1 MNILFNDLTWQN
13 NLIKNEIA
21 ESITTFLSESV
32 YIGGECVEEFENAF
46 AEYIGVKNCIGT
58 GNCTDAL
65 ELILEAG
72 GIGEGD
78 EVIVPAYSWISSAS
92 SVIRTGATPVFVD
105 VHTDYYTLDP
115 SIMEAQITPN
125 TKAII
130 VVHFYGLPAE
140 MKEISIIAEKY
151 GIRIIED
158 CAQSVGAA
166 YNKRKTGSIGWA
178 GAFSFYPTKN
188 LGALGDGGCVTTND
202 NKLAD
207 KIRIL
212 ANHGQN
218 GKNKH
223 KIIGRNSRLDALQ
236 SKILITKL
244 KYLDDW
250 NIRRVRAAARYCMQ
264 LTGNLVKLPVT
275 PKYTRHVYHLFVI
288 QIENHYQVQ
297 GFLEQR
303 GIQTFMH
310 YPLPLTELEPFEHL
324 NLRSC
329 DFPMAKNMAN
339 RILSLPIYPGISDLQ
354 IDYVSETLKEAI
366 AFYG

>member
-1 MNILFNDLTWQN
+1 MNIPFNDLTWQN
-13 NLIKNEIA
+13 NLIKTEIL
-21 ESITTFLSESV
+21 EGITALMSESV
-32 YIGGECVEEFENAF
+32 YIGGECVEEFENVF
-46 AEYIGVKNCIGT
+46 AEYIGVKYCIGT

-65 ELILEAG
+65 ELILEACG
-72 GIGEGD
+72 TRAGD

-105 VHTDYYTLDP
+105 VHPDYYTLDP
-115 SIMEAQITPN
+115 SLVEAQITPN
-125 TKAII
+125 TKALI
-130 VVHFYGLPAE
+130 VVHFYGIPAE
-140 MKEISIIAEKY
+140 MKEIGAIAEKY

-158 CAQSVGAA
+158 CAQAAGAA
-166 YNKRKTGSIGWA
+166 YNKGKTGSMGWA

-202 NKLAD
+202 KKLSD
-207 KIRIL
+207 KIRVL
-212 ANHGQN
+212 ANHGQK

-236 SKILITKL
+236 AKILISKL

-250 NIRRVRAAARYCMQ
+250 NMRRVKAAARYCIR

-275 PKYTRHVYHLFVI
+275 PEYARHVYHLFVI
-288 QIENHYQVQ
+288 QIENHYEVQ

-303 GIQTFMH
+303 GIQAFMH

-329 DFPMAKNMAN
+329 DFPVAKNMAN
-339 RILSLPIYPGISDLQ
+339 RILSLPIFPGISDVQ
-354 IDYVSETLKEAI
+354 IDYVCENLKEAI
-366 AFYG
+366 AFFG